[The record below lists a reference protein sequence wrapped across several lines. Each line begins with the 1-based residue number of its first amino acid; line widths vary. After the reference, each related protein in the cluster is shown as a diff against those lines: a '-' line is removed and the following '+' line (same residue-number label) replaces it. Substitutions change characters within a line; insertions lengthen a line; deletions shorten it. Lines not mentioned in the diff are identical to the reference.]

1 MRTALRGLQI
11 ILALLLLAYLL
22 YFADHARLLFG
33 FAFPLDYGE
42 GPLLAQVERLR
53 TGVPIWHLYAD
64 PSLPPFLIINYPPLY
79 LLLATALSYLTG
91 SVLLAGRLISL
102 FAALAAVLAL
112 ARLARPTPA
121 STQRE
126 AALLA
131 LGLSLLL
138 LCVPVIREWAA
149 LMRVDMLGLALGLW
163 AVVALGSPAA
173 PRRPLLAGFL
183 LLASLFT
190 KPSLLAAPVAVL
202 GWLLWDLL
210 RRRGQSWR
218 SLLVTVHTSPSLQVL
233 TPRRK
238 GAKSATKPLR
248 LGAFASIRSFLSSKC
263 EQLPLL
269 LVLAPLLLGGSLLF
283 GLLQWASGGWF
294 ALHVVAANANQWQPD
309 LAWGFWQQQM
319 RLRWPLG
326 LAALVLLL
334 FSPALRTSPAPLL
347 YCLGALVSAVGVGKV
362 GAYSNYFF
370 ELYAGLIWIVARGL
384 VAAHLVSGS
393 EGVPHRHSVAPWLL
407 TAEDAEER
415 RGRTRGILCFVPTG
429 IAKLIPLRTSV
440 SSAVDMLYHQRGG
453 GASSR
458 RSPSLPERQ
467 WGVPPRGHDAL
478 APRRFLA
485 PATYLLLI
493 LALLYYPPLWDP
505 LLPRPAGLLNPSPP
519 RLIVGRYGL
528 WDDARREA
536 DLLAAFARVDA
547 ALGVEVRL
555 AGQIFTD
562 MPGMAAAFGVESRM
576 QVFETRQLLDQGLAD
591 QSPLLAELAAGR
603 PPLALID
610 YLGNWLTPQIV
621 DLLRHRYAQDGSRGT
636 FDLYRP
642 VDAGPLQALD
652 PPVLL
657 ADLRLLRYALAA
669 PLSAAYEPGEL
680 LVLNLAWER
689 GAATPSADLPVRLIL
704 TTPDGTPLLESSLPL
719 LYAAFPPAQW
729 PSGVEVQHLQTLA
742 LPPELP
748 PGRYG
753 LALALGNDPPL
764 ALTTLEVQ
772 SAGGHY
778 FEATDYFVP
787 APMMQAWAELGALER
802 LGLPLTPAVPFA
814 WGRLQCFELGCLE
827 WRAGT
832 ISLRPLGQQLYLG
845 ETMRATGCP
854 AASMDDGICTG
865 FAGLVE
871 QHGASLGAGVS
882 GEFERYGW
890 TVQWSEYARLE
901 RWEARNAQ
909 GLGRL
914 GEESLRL
921 APGIRYRWPVGGEE

>member
-22 YFADHARLLFG
+22 YFADHVRLLFG

-53 TGVPIWHLYAD
+53 MGVPIWNLYAD

-102 FAALAAVLAL
+102 FSALAVVLAL

-121 STQRE
+121 SPQRE
-126 AALLA
+126 ASLLA

-138 LCVPVIREWAA
+138 LSVPVIREWAA

-163 AVVALGSPAA
+163 AVVALGTPTT
-173 PRRPLLAGFL
+173 PRRPLLAGVL

-202 GWLLWDLL
+202 GWLLWDLVQ
-210 RRRGQSWR
+210 RRGRSWR
-218 SLLVTVHTSPSLQVL
+218 S
-233 TPRRK
+233 
-238 GAKSATKPLR
+238 
-248 LGAFASIRSFLSSKC
+248 
-263 EQLPLL
+263 LL
-269 LVLAPLLLGGSLLF
+269 LVLAPLLLGGGLLF

-334 FSPALRTSPAPLL
+334 FTPALRTAPAPLL

-393 EGVPHRHSVAPWLL
+393 EGVSHRHSVAEGIGGTPYQPQR
-407 TAEDAEER
+407 TQRYAEGWVLR
-415 RGRTRGILCFVPTG
+415 SLWVQP
-429 IAKLIPLRTSV
+429 LVLPLR
-440 SSAVDMLYHQRGG
+440 SSASSVVKNRGG
-453 GASSR
+453 M
-458 RSPSLPERQ
+458 PSA
-467 WGVPPRGHDAL
+467 WIRGQDAR
-478 APRRFLA
+478 APRHLLA

-493 LALLYYPPLWDP
+493 LSLLYYPPLWDP
-505 LLPRPAGLLNPSPP
+505 LLPRQAGLLNPSPP

-536 DLLAAFARVDA
+536 DLLATFARVDA
-547 ALGVEVRL
+547 ALGEEVRA
-555 AGQIFTD
+555 AGRIFTD
-562 MPGMAAAFGVESRM
+562 MPGMASAFGVESRM
-576 QVFETRQLLDQGLAD
+576 QVFETRQLLDQGLAE
-591 QSPLLAELAAGR
+591 QSSLLAELAVGS
-603 PPLALID
+603 PPLAVID

-621 DLLRHRYAQDGSRGT
+621 DLLRHRYAQDGARGT

-642 VDAGPLQALD
+642 VDAGAFQPLD

-680 LVLNLAWER
+680 LILNLVWQR
-689 GAATPSADLPVRLIL
+689 DTTIPPADLRVRLFL

-719 LYAAFPPAQW
+719 LYGAFPPAQW
-729 PSGVEVQHLQTLA
+729 PSDVEVQHLQTLA

-753 LALALGNDPPL
+753 LALALGSEPAQP
-764 ALTTLEVQ
+764 LTTIEVQ
-772 SAGGHY
+772 VAGGHY

-871 QHGASLGAGVS
+871 QYGASLGAGVS

-921 APGIRYRWPVGGEE
+921 APGMRYRWPVGGEE